1 MGRGGG
7 GTRLTV
13 DKTGLVH
20 RKIDGRSEARHTWEL
35 QTLWLD
41 NGGDLNNDDSTFL
54 KHIPCDNCG
63 SSDANSLYSDGHS
76 FCFSCNTHKK
86 ETGECAE
93 PAQPK
98 SSGLIAGRYQDLI
111 RRGIREDTCRKFG
124 YQFGY
129 HHGRSVQIAPYYDS
143 TGAMVA
149 QKLRFA
155 DKSFTVLGDITKA
168 QLFGANL
175 WGQGKKIVITE
186 GEIDALTVSQVQ
198 GNKWPVVSLP
208 NGAQG
213 AVKAI
218 RKNLEY
224 LQQFEEI
231 ILMFD
236 MDEPGQKAAREA
248 AEIFEA
254 GKAKIASLPFKD
266 ANECLQNGQPESI
279 IQAIWNATPYRPD
292 GILSGTDL
300 WEQVSSTEVI
310 PSVPYPWDGLNGLTH
325 GARKGELVTLTA
337 GSGVGKSAI
346 VREIAHH
353 LLKQGETV
361 GMIMLE
367 ENPKRTALGLMGIE
381 LNKPL
386 HLSREGVSN
395 DSFREAY
402 RSTVGSGRLYLYNH
416 FGSSDI
422 DNLISR
428 VRYLA
433 KGCGCSW
440 VVLDHLTIVVSGL
453 GDGDERRLIDNAMT
467 SLRTLVE
474 ETGVGMF
481 LVSHLRRP
489 EGDKG
494 HEQGAKTSLSQL
506 RGSHSI
512 AQLSDMVI
520 GLERNQQGKNPNV
533 TTLRVL
539 KNRFSGETG
548 EAGYLNYDRQTGRLS
563 ETAGDFVDETNNE
576 F

>member
-1 MGRGGG
+1 M
-7 GTRLTV
+7 
-13 DKTGLVH
+13 
-20 RKIDGRSEARHTWEL
+20 EAAKDE
-35 QTLWLD
+35 
-41 NGGDLNNDDSTFL
+41 STFL
-54 KHIPCDNCG
+54 KHIPCENCG
-63 SSDANSLYSDGHS
+63 SSDANSLYSDGHT
-76 FCFSCNTHKK
+76 FCFSCNTHTQPGGIPDHVPAKRNDVLI
-86 ETGECAE
+86 TG
-93 PAQPK
+93 
-98 SSGLIAGRYQDLI
+98 SYQDLI
-111 RRGIREDTCRKFG
+111 KRKIREDTCRKFG
-124 YQFGY
+124 YQVGE
-129 HHGRSVQIAPYYDS
+129 HKDKKVQIAPYYDAS
-143 TGAMVA
+143 GTMVA
-149 QKLRFA
+149 QKIRGA
-155 DKSFTVLGDITKA
+155 DKNFYVLGDMSKA

-175 WGQGKKIVITE
+175 WNGGKKIVVTE

-198 GNKWPVVSLP
+198 GNKWPVVSVP

-213 AVKAI
+213 SLKAI
-218 RKNLEY
+218 KKSLEY
-224 LQQFEEI
+224 LSRFEEVI
-231 ILMFD
+231 FMFD
-236 MDEPGQKAAREA
+236 MDEPGQKAA
-248 AEIFEA
+248 AECVQLFEA

-266 ANECLQNGQPESI
+266 ANECLQKGKPEDI
-279 IQAIWNATPYRPD
+279 IQAIWNAKAYRPD
-292 GILSGTDL
+292 GILAGTDL
-300 WEQVSSTEVI
+300 WEEVASNEII
-310 PSVPYPWDGLNGLTH
+310 PAIPYPWETLNELTH

-337 GSGVGKSAI
+337 GSGVGKSAV

-381 LNKPL
+381 LDKPL

-395 DSFREAY
+395 DELRKAFDA
-402 RSTVGSGRLYLYNH
+402 TVGSSRVFLYNH

-428 VRYLA
+428 IRYLA
-433 KGCGCSW
+433 KGCGCNW
-440 VVLDHLTIVVSGL
+440 IILDHLSIVVSGL

-467 SLRTLVE
+467 YLRTLVE

-548 EAGYLNYDRQTGRLS
+548 EAGYLMYDRDTGRLS
-563 ETAGDFVDETNNE
+563 VTDAVFEDETHRQPRE